1 MDKKR
6 SSRNLKE
13 KLKDVL
19 QHQFKEN
26 LLLLCTI
33 FAVCIGVLIG
43 ISLRSLNFNK
53 VTKSYFAFPGEL
65 FLRMLKLL
73 ILPLISSR

>member
-33 FAVCIGVLIG
+33 FD
-43 ISLRSLNFNK
+43 RKRERRKNK
-53 VTKSYFAFPGEL
+53 K
-65 FLRMLKLL
+65 
-73 ILPLISSR
+73 